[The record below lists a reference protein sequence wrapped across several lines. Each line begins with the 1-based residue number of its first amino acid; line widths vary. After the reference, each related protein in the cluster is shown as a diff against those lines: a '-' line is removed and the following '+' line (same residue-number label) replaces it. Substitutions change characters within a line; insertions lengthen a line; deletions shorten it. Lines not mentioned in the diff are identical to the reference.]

1 MQCDPDTQ
9 EPGTPEPIAQPL
21 RKPKLVKQ
29 EVQVEVFSDQS
40 DVKSEDLT
48 ESTLYTSTD
57 DTSTSSTLSQ
67 YTNTTRTE
75 CSSLNEGDSY
85 FSEGAWL
92 LSKSEGQII
101 QTYQDHT
108 ESKRTLLARQ
118 LRKGSVGEVQLDERP
133 LSGCE
138 AGEILVK
145 KLEQTNSEG
154 EVLRPS
160 DSNSKSKHIVQPF
173 IAVETFEKLKH
184 STSKMSSKSSK
195 KKKKDKTQVDL
206 SISPQKAFQ
215 RNNIQIQSIRKYSIW
230 F

>member
-9 EPGTPEPIAQPL
+9 EPETPEPIAQQL

-29 EVQVEVFSDQS
+29 EIQVEVLSDQS

-67 YTNTTRTE
+67 DTTTTRTE

-108 ESKRTLLARQ
+108 ESKRALLARQ
-118 LRKGSVGEVQLDERP
+118 LRKGSVGEVKLDERP
-133 LSGCE
+133 LSSCE
-138 AGEILVK
+138 AGEVLVK
-145 KLEQTNSEG
+145 KLEQTSSEG
-154 EVLRPS
+154 EVLRPP
-160 DSNSKSKHIVQPF
+160 DSNSKSKQPF
-173 IAVETFEKLKH
+173 IAVESFEKLKH

-215 RNNIQIQSIRKYSIW
+215 RNNIQIQSIRKYSI
-230 F
+230 